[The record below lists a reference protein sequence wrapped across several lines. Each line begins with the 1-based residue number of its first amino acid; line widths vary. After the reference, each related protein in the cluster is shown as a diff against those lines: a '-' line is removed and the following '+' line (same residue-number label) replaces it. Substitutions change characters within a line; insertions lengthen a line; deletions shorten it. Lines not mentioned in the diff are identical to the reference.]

1 MSIVAFKKGQLQVLS
16 HAWDREVG
24 GRLFDEALFDHFC
37 KEFGDKH
44 KINIRSNARA
54 SYRLRTAC
62 EKVRPELG
70 TSDSGAC
77 TRVHGHSPPTA

>member
-1 MSIVAFKKGQLQVLS
+1 MAFKKGQLQVLS

-44 KINIRSNARA
+44 KIAIKSNARA
-54 SYRLRTAC
+54 AYRLRTAC
-62 EKVRPELG
+62 EKARLLG
-70 TSDSGAC
+70 SSEQAAPLFC
-77 TRVHGHSPPTA
+77 RTAMADRSS